1 MRSPFRVRDR
11 FNINNYSNL
20 GQRVITGIIGAG
32 IIVAGSIISPWLYFL
47 IFGLILA
54 FSQMEFYKLSGLDG
68 MLPLKSFGT
77 FLGLSIYTLS
87 FFIGMEHLNEKY
99 YFLIFPLAS
108 LVFFIKLY
116 KKSDKKPFTGI
127 AYTFLG
133 LFYVAVPFSLLNVA
147 AFSIDG
153 SFHYEVIVGSLFILW
168 ASDSG
173 AYFAGTKFGKT
184 KLFERVSPKKSWE
197 GFLGGAASAF
207 LIAYFLGKN
216 FKSIEEWQ
224 WLGIATIIIIVGTYG
239 DLIES
244 LFKRSIEIKDSG
256 KSLPGH
262 GGFMDRF
269 DGLLLS
275 APFIAAFLKIF

>member
-1 MRSPFRVRDR
+1 MRDR

-20 GQRVITGIIGAG
+20 GQRVITAIIGAA
-32 IIVAGSIISPWLYFL
+32 IIIAGSIVSPWLYFL
-47 IFGLILA
+47 IFGLILG
-54 FSQMEFYKLSGLDG
+54 FSQMEFYRLTGLDG

-77 FLGLSIYTLS
+77 FLGITIFALS
-87 FFIGMEHLNEKY
+87 FLVGIGHLDDKF

-116 KKSDKKPFTGI
+116 RKSDKKPFTGV
-127 AYTFLG
+127 AFTFLG
-133 LFYVAVPFSLLNVA
+133 IFYVAVPFSMLNIA
-147 AFSIDG
+147 AFSIDDT
-153 SFHYEVIVGSLFILW
+153 FHYEIIIGSLLILW
-168 ASDSG
+168 ASDTG

-197 GFLGGAASAF
+197 GFLGGAALAF
-207 LIAYFLGKN
+207 LVAYILAKN
-216 FKSIEEWQ
+216 FTALAEWK
-224 WLGIATIIIIVGTYG
+224 WLCIATIIIIAGTYG

-256 KSLPGH
+256 RSLPGH

-275 APFIAAFLKIF
+275 APFIASFLKIF

>member
-1 MRSPFRVRDR
+1 MRSH

-20 GQRVITGIIGAG
+20 GQRAITAVVGALIVISASIYSDWTYFVVFAG
-32 IIVAGSIISPWLYFL
+32 
-47 IFGLILA
+47 ILA

-77 FLGLSIYTLS
+77 VLGVIIFTLT
-87 FFIGMEHLNEKY
+87 FMIEKEQLPHEY
-99 YFLIFPLAS
+99 LYLIFPLVS

-116 KKSDKKPFTGI
+116 KKTDKKPFTGV
-127 AYTFLG
+127 AFTYLG
-133 LFYVAVPFSLLNVA
+133 IFYVAVPFSLLNLAV
-147 AFSIDG
+147 FSVDAVY
-153 SFHYEVIVGSLFILW
+153 HYEILIGCLVILW
-168 ASDSG
+168 ASDTG

-197 GFLGGAASAF
+197 GFLGGAFSA
-207 LIAYFLGKN
+207 IAVAFVLSQYFRVLEDWK
-216 FKSIEEWQ
+216 
-224 WLGIATIIIIVGTYG
+224 WLVISGIIIIAGTYG
-239 DLIES
+239 DLVES

-256 KSLPGH
+256 NGLPGH

-275 APFIAAFLKIF
+275 APFITAFLKIFQ

>member
-1 MRSPFRVRDR
+1 MRSPFRMRDR
-11 FNINNYSNL
+11 MNINNYSNL
-20 GQRVITGIIGAG
+20 AQRVITAVIGAA
-32 IIVAGSIISPWLYFL
+32 IIIAGSVISPWLYFL
-47 IFGLILA
+47 IFGLILG
-54 FSQMEFYKLSGLDG
+54 FSQMEFYRLTGLDG

-77 FLGLSIYTLS
+77 FLGITIFTLT
-87 FFIGMEHLNEKY
+87 FFVGLGHLDDKY
-99 YFLIFPLAS
+99 YFLIFPLAA

-116 KKSDKKPFTGI
+116 RKSDKKPFTGV
-127 AYTFLG
+127 AFTFLG
-133 LFYVAVPFSLLNVA
+133 IFYVAVPFAMLNVA
-147 AFSIDG
+147 AFSVDG

-197 GFLGGAASAF
+197 GFLGGAALAF
-207 LIAYFLGKN
+207 FVAYILAKN
-216 FKSIEEWQ
+216 FNSLPEWR
-224 WLGIATIIIIVGTYG
+224 WLGIATIIIIAGTYG

>member
-1 MRSPFRVRDR
+1 MRSR

-20 GQRVITGIIGAG
+20 GQRIITAVIGATIIIGA
-32 IIVAGSIISPWLYFL
+32 SYYNEWLYFI
-47 IFGLILA
+47 IFGLILS

-77 FLGLSIYTLS
+77 FLGLLIFSLT
-87 FFIGMEHLNEKY
+87 FFIEIGHLGDEF
-99 YFLIFPLAS
+99 YFLIFPLVS

-116 KKSDKKPFTGI
+116 RKSDKKPFTGV
-127 AYTFLG
+127 AFTFLG
-133 LFYVAVPFSLLNVA
+133 VFYVAVPFSLLNVA
-147 AFSIDG
+147 AFAIDET
-153 SFHYEVIVGSLFILW
+153 FHYEIIIGSLLILW

-184 KLFERVSPKKSWE
+184 KLFERISPKKSWE
-197 GFLGGAASAF
+197 GFLGGAATAY
-207 LIAYFLGKN
+207 LVTYFLSQYLN
-216 FKSIEEWQ
+216 SLDVWQ
-224 WLGIATIIIIVGTYG
+224 WFVITTIIIIAGTYG

-244 LFKRSIEIKDSG
+244 LFKRSIMIKDSG
-256 KSLPGH
+256 KGLPGH

>member
-1 MRSPFRVRDR
+1 MRSPFRMRDR

-20 GQRVITGIIGAG
+20 GQRVITALIGATV
-32 IIVAGSIISPWLYFL
+32 IIAGSVYSPWIYFV
-47 IFGLILA
+47 IFGLILG

-77 FLGLSIYTLS
+77 FLGLVIFSLS
-87 FFIGMEHLNEKY
+87 FFIEIGHLADKY

-116 KKSDKKPFTGI
+116 RKSDKKPFTGV
-127 AYTFLG
+127 AFTFLG
-133 LFYVAVPFSLLNVA
+133 IFYVAVPFAMLNVA
-147 AFSIDG
+147 AFSVDEN
-153 SFHYEVIVGSLFILW
+153 FHYEIIIGSLFILW
-168 ASDSG
+168 ASDTG

-197 GFLGGAASAF
+197 GFLGGAASAY
-207 LIAYFLGKN
+207 LIGYVLSRYFN
-216 FKSIEEWQ
+216 SIEEWQ
-224 WLGIATIIIIVGTYG
+224 WLCIATIIIIAGTYG

-244 LFKRSIEIKDSG
+244 LFKRSIAIKDSG
-256 KSLPGH
+256 KILPGH

-275 APFIAAFLKIF
+275 APFIATFLKIF

>member
-32 IIVAGSIISPWLYFL
+32 IIVGGSIISPWLYFL
-47 IFGLILA
+47 IFGFILA

-77 FLGLSIYTLS
+77 FLGLSIFTLS
-87 FFIGMEHLNEKY
+87 FFIGMEHLDGKY
-99 YFLIFPLAS
+99 YFLIFPMAS

-116 KKSDKKPFTGI
+116 RKSDKKPFTGI

-147 AFSIDG
+147 AFSVDDT
-153 SFHYEVIVGSLFILW
+153 FHYEVIVGSLFILW

-207 LIAYFLGKN
+207 LVAYFLGKN

-224 WLGIATIIIIVGTYG
+224 WLGIATIIIIAGTYG

>member
-1 MRSPFRVRDR
+1 MRSH

-20 GQRVITGIIGAG
+20 GQRAITALIGGLIVVSASIFSDWTYFVVFAG
-32 IIVAGSIISPWLYFL
+32 
-47 IFGLILA
+47 ILA

-77 FLGLSIYTLS
+77 VLGVMIFTLT
-87 FFIGMEHLNEKY
+87 FMIEKERLPHEY
-99 YFLIFPLAS
+99 LYLIFPLVS
-108 LVFFIKLY
+108 LAFFIKLY
-116 KKSDKKPFTGI
+116 KKTDKKPFTGV
-127 AYTFLG
+127 AYTYLG
-133 LFYVAVPFSLLNVA
+133 IFYVAVPFSLLNLAV
-147 AFSIDG
+147 FSVDKVY
-153 SFHYEVIVGSLFILW
+153 HYEILIGCLLILW
-168 ASDSG
+168 ASDTG

-197 GFLGGAASAF
+197 GFLGGAFSA
-207 LIAYFLGKN
+207 IAVAFVLSQYFRVLEDWK
-216 FKSIEEWQ
+216 
-224 WLGIATIIIIVGTYG
+224 WLVIAGIIIIAGTYG

-256 KSLPGH
+256 NGLPGH

-275 APFIAAFLKIF
+275 APFITAFLKIFQ

>member
-1 MRSPFRVRDR
+1 MRSR
-11 FNINNYSNL
+11 FSINNYSNL
-20 GQRVITGIIGAG
+20 GQRAITALFGALVILGGCIYSDYA
-32 IIVAGSIISPWLYFL
+32 YFL
-47 IFGLILA
+47 VFAAILA

-77 FLGLSIYTLS
+77 FLGLMIFSLTFLVEK
-87 FFIGMEHLNEKY
+87 EHLPMKY
-99 YFLIFPLAS
+99 FYFIFPIVS
-108 LVFFIKLY
+108 LTFFIKLY
-116 KKSDKKPFTGI
+116 KKTDKKPFTGV

-133 LFYVAVPFSLLNVA
+133 LFYVAVPFSLLNLSV
-147 AFSIDG
+147 FSVG
-153 SFHYEVIVGSLFILW
+153 ATYNYEIIIGCLMILW
-168 ASDSG
+168 ASDTG

-197 GFLGGAASAF
+197 GFLGGAFSAIGVAF
-207 LIAYFLGKN
+207 ILTRYFHVIEDWKWLVIAG
-216 FKSIEEWQ
+216 
-224 WLGIATIIIIVGTYG
+224 IIIIAGTYG

-256 KSLPGH
+256 RGLPGH

-275 APFIAAFLKIF
+275 APFITAFLKIF

>member
-77 FLGLSIYTLS
+77 FLGLSIFTLS

-116 KKSDKKPFTGI
+116 RKSDKKPFTGI

-147 AFSIDG
+147 AFSVDG
-153 SFHYEVIVGSLFILW
+153 SFHYEVIIGSLFILW

-224 WLGIATIIIIVGTYG
+224 WLVIATIIIIAGTYG